1 MLSVAIALVLAQ
13 PQTQAMG
20 FRLRNTPL
28 SVDFA
33 FFEFAPASGAGM
45 GSACAC
51 TTPTGAKGEALTFT
65 RTGDA
70 TCSKQGLATTGI
82 ANGDLVVCTANQ
94 PRVESSGGVLGLRVE
109 GARTNGTIRSQQIDN
124 AAWLPQGAGAAIP
137 VVTADQA
144 VAPDGT
150 TTADRVVIA
159 ACPAGGNYSI
169 VQGSGSVQT
178 NASTSLY
185 VRGNGSSGNLGI
197 VINSV
202 GGPNGFVSC
211 AYTSASWTRCTLSA
225 SGAAATT
232 QLIFG
237 CGNAILG
244 MTQTGAADVFVWGA
258 QMEEGTYAT
267 SPIPTV
273 ASAVTRNAET
283 AEVALPVGVTILSAA
298 VSFQTSA
305 FRSSGRPTPLAFEF
319 EAAGSNYWYIYGPT
333 TGYPASIGF
342 DQSAPLNA
350 ALSSNT
356 IAAGQLSRMA
366 VAHVPNVS
374 WTGILNGVSTVDTV
388 GVITTGRT
396 TAAGAKVAIGSY
408 PDFADYQVDGI
419 VSQVCIDS
427 NPARCR

>member
-1 MLSVAIALVLAQ
+1 
-13 PQTQAMG
+13 
-20 FRLRNTPL
+20 
-28 SVDFA
+28 
-33 FFEFAPASGAGM
+33 M

-70 TCSKQGLATTGI
+70 TCSRSGLATTGI
-82 ANGDLVVCTANQ
+82 ANGDLVVCTGNQ
-94 PRVESSGGVLGLRVE
+94 PRVEPSGGVLGLRVE
-109 GARTNGTIRSQQIDN
+109 RARTNGVPRSQEINN
-124 AAWLPQGAGAAIP
+124 AAWIPQNSGVGTTLPTITANAA
-137 VVTADQA
+137 T
-144 VAPDGT
+144 APDGT
-150 TTADRVVIA
+150 LTAERVQYSDCAPA
-159 ACPAGGNYSI
+159 ASFSL
-169 VQGSGSVQT
+169 VQSSGSVQT
-178 NASTSLY
+178 AAAGSIY
-185 VRGNGSSGNLGI
+185 VRGNGASGNIGLALNAPGG
-197 VINSV
+197 VAVVSV
-202 GGPNGFVSC
+202 C
-211 AYTSASWTRCTLSA
+211 AYVSTSWTRCELAGT
-225 SGAAATT
+225 GAAATAS
-232 QLIFG
+232 LYFG
-237 CGNAILG
+237 CGNGVVGG
-244 MTQTGAADVFVWGA
+244 MTQTGSGDVFVWGG
-258 QMEEGTYAT
+258 QIENGPYAT
-267 SPIPTV
+267 SYIPTV

-305 FRSSGRPTPLAFEF
+305 FSSSGRPTPLAFEF
-319 EAAGSNYWYIYGPT
+319 EAAGSNYWYIYGPS

-356 IAAGQLSRMA
+356 ITAGQLSRMA

-419 VSQVCIDS
+419 VSRICIDPD
-427 NPARCR
+427 PARCR